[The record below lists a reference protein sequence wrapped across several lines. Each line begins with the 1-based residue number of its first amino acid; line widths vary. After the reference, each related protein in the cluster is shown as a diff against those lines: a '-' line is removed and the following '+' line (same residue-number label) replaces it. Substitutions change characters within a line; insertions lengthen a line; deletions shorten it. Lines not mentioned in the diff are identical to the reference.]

1 MTTQNK
7 NVPALRFPEF
17 NEEWKETNLE
27 EIAEFKNGLNYGK
40 ENSGKGL
47 KIIGV
52 GDFKNHS
59 SISYE
64 SLEQLAGFENINE
77 SYLLKEGDLVFV
89 RSNGNKA
96 LIGRSLIIV
105 NINERITHS
114 GFTIRARIFKSEA
127 LPVFVSITLK
137 TNSIKSQFMTEG
149 GGTNIS
155 NLSQA
160 LLSKLQI
167 PLPTL
172 PEQQKIAA
180 FLTAVDE
187 KIQQLAKKKDALE
200 RYKKGVMQR
209 IFNQE
214 IRFKDS
220 DGNDFADWGLTELKD
235 IAVRVTAKNKSNEIN
250 KVLTNSA
257 TKGIVNQQDYFDKD
271 IANQNN
277 LQGYYVVE
285 KDDFVYNPR
294 ISASAPVGPIKR
306 NNLDKGLMSPLYSV
320 FRFKEVNLDFIEQ
333 FFETRLWHDYLK
345 SIANYGA
352 RHDRMN
358 ITVEA
363 FFDMPILLP
372 SKPEQQKIA
381 DFLLAI
387 DDKINTVNQQL
398 EKTKE
403 YKKGLLQQMF
413 V

>member
-17 NEEWKETNLE
+17 DDEWKETKLE
-27 EIAEFKNGLNYGK
+27 DIAEFKNGLNYGK

-64 SLEQLAGFENINE
+64 SLEQLSGFENINK

-89 RSNGNKA
+89 RSNGNKE
-96 LIGRSLIIV
+96 LIGRSLLIV

-114 GFTIRARIFKSEA
+114 GFTIRARIVKSEA

-167 PLPTL
+167 PLPIL

-187 KIQQLAKKKDALE
+187 KIQQLTKKKELLE
-200 RYKKGVMQR
+200 RYKKGVMQK

-214 IRFKDS
+214 IRFKDEN
-220 DGNDFADWGLTELKD
+220 GNDFADWEEKKG
-235 IAVRVTAKNKSNEIN
+235 NEIFDSISN
-250 KVLTNSA
+250 KNHNSDLPILA
-257 TKGIVNQQDYFDKD
+257 ITQDYGAIPRDLIDYQISVTDKSVESYKVVEVGDFIISLRSFQGGIEYSNYKGICSPAYIILRSKVS
-271 IANQNN
+271 INN
-277 LQGYYVVE
+277 LFY
-285 KDDFVYNPR
+285 K
-294 ISASAPVGPIKR
+294 
-306 NNLDKGLMSPLYSV
+306 
-320 FRFKEVNLDFIEQ
+320 
-333 FFETRLWHDYLK
+333 HYLK
-345 SIANYGA
+345 TDSYIQ
-352 RHDRMN
+352 RMN
-358 ITVEA
+358 AKLEGIRDGKMVSYKYFSEI
-363 FFDMPILLP
+363 DLPLP
-372 SKPEQQKIA
+372 SFEEQNKIA
-381 DFLLAI
+381 DFFTAI
-387 DDKINTVNQQL
+387 ENKINSVNQQL